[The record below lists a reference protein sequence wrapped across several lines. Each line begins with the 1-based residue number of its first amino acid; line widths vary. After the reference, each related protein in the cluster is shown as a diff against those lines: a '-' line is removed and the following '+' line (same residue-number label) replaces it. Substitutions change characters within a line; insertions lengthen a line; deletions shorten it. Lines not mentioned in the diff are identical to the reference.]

1 VLDSLWSEYRR
12 FIETGISMTGYEFGT
27 TSAEYL
33 SQWEGEAVLGQFR
46 KGLVDQHEAEFGSVD
61 FHQLEYEQFRN
72 SLPFWLLILIITN
85 WFLEKTD
92 FHGGFVFLLFLNDR
106 DVER

>member
-1 VLDSLWSEYRR
+1 LDSTLPIPSLLTAKDYPYENAKRVVLDSLWSEYRR

-72 SLPFWLLILIITN
+72 SLPF
-85 WFLEKTD
+85 
-92 FHGGFVFLLFLNDR
+92 
-106 DVER
+106 